1 MPSVLTFVIINRRES
16 VTKEMDKKAILAV
29 LMACLMLVVTFSAIS
44 VSADN
49 VSRKTTAPSIDS
61 LSENKVTLTIH
72 PFKDKNGNA
81 VKDLGESTFALIVVT
96 AAEDEDIIYI
106 KFGLA
111 IFGRARFSVPSNHNY
126 NIGALTPGWVAK
138 YYDNVIFVGD
148 KDRSYNIPLYRLS
161 S

>member
-1 MPSVLTFVIINRRES
+1 MN
-16 VTKEMDKKAILAV
+16 KKSILAIL
-29 LMACLMLVVTFSAIS
+29 MAGLIIATVFSSLS

-49 VSRKTTAPSIDS
+49 VSRKTTASSIDS

-72 PFKDKNGNA
+72 PFKDKNGNT
-81 VKDLGESTFALIVVT
+81 VKNLGEPTFAIITVT
-96 AAEDEDIIYI
+96 SAEGEDIIYI

-111 IFGRARFSVPSNHNY
+111 IFGRRARFSVPSNHNY
-126 NIGALTPGWVAK
+126 NIGALTPGWGAK

-148 KDRSYNIPLYRLS
+148 RDRSYNIPLYRLS